1 MPHYEFLLPRLQQTI
16 HKDADSHRIQG
27 RYGRLSAL
35 WQRGSGA
42 EMVLPSHSYAKR
54 VNNSITSIDCYCVT
68 LFAGTV
74 SDGHSG
80 RLRGLS
86 ALRAPQPRER

>member
-1 MPHYEFLLPRLQQTI
+1 
-16 HKDADSHRIQG
+16 
-27 RYGRLSAL
+27 
-35 WQRGSGA
+35 
-42 EMVLPSHSYAKR
+42 MVLPSHSYAKR